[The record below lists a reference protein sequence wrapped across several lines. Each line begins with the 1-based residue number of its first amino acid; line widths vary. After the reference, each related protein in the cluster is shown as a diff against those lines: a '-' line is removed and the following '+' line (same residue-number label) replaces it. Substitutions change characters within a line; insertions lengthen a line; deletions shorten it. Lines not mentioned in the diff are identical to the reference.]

1 MFTNKPSKND
11 IPLAKVTKLRSPP
24 CQQICDFKIQKSF
37 DVLETFTVDPEHLVN
52 DQKPH
57 KHEFIEFIII
67 CIRNTRSLTVVPG
80 NFPTWAGM
88 RDLLSESCVPKMQVG
103 FLPFIPNPVTDP

>member
-1 MFTNKPSKND
+1 MFTNKTSKND

-80 NFPTWAGM
+80 NFPTSN
-88 RDLLSESCVPKMQVG
+88 LLSESCVPKMQVG
-103 FLPFIPNPVTDP
+103 FLPFNPNPDKDP